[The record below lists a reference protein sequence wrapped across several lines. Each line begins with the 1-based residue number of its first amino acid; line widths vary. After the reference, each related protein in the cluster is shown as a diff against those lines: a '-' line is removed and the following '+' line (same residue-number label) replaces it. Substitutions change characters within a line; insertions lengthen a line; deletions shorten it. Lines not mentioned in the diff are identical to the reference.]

1 MGQAKY
7 ATRLSATSNP
17 LSRPA
22 WLRRAALGVAMI
34 AVSTATASADI
45 VFYQVPGLPI
55 VVRLQGK
62 ATVNPGRTISYRH
75 PKFGRLTLG
84 MSSRETRI
92 VRAPTNAA
100 LFTRRIGRAKTA
112 DECMDASR
120 WALRNGLLPACY
132 TAVDQALKID
142 PQHEG
147 ALRVKRLKEQIDL
160 PLEDTGKEEQFLR
173 RTPSF
178 GRMKTSK
185 SKHYI
190 LMHDTPD
197 KPGKNRRLPRAEE
210 RLALLE
216 TVYESFLLRFYS
228 QGIELELP
236 KERLMVVLF
245 AEYQDYLDYATAL
258 SPSLSSAS
266 GFWSGDTNVAVFYDQ
281 GTHKSFKPL
290 VNLAKSLQ
298 EQKKQA
304 IKDRAIGARELVR
317 MADTLA
323 LLIEISRENQDIE
336 VVSHE
341 CTHQMAGNT
350 GLLPRHVMAPTWT
363 HEGLATYFETPNDA
377 AWSGVGAVNE
387 QRLDRYKA
395 LANDKVHSSLDFIMT
410 DEIFSLAATNS
421 STLHGYGQAW
431 ALTHFLMERHFD
443 KLIDYYRRM
452 GQMPPHVKLNPS
464 LLKELFYDVFGPD
477 IPALQTEWRQYMRGL
492 KTDID
497 QILEEAD

>member
-1 MGQAKY
+1 MGQA
-7 ATRLSATSNP
+7 TQDTSNRRLAKRLTRP
-17 LSRPA
+17 LLTLAFVVALTSN
-22 WLRRAALGVAMI
+22 ALG
-34 AVSTATASADI
+34 DI

-75 PKFGRLTLG
+75 PKFGKLTLG
-84 MSSRETRI
+84 MKSRETRI

-100 LFTRRIGRAKTA
+100 LFTRRMGRAKMA
-112 DECMDASR
+112 DDCMDASR
-120 WALRNGLLPACY
+120 WALRNGLLNACY
-132 TAVDQALKID
+132 EAVDRALKLD
-142 PQHEG
+142 PNHEG
-147 ALRVKRLKEQIDL
+147 ALRVKQLKRKIDM

-178 GRMKTSK
+178 ARMKTSK

-197 KPGKNRRLPRAEE
+197 RPEKNRKLPRAQE
-210 RLALLE
+210 RLELLE
-216 TVYESFLLRFYS
+216 KVYESFLLRFYS

-258 SPSLSSAS
+258 SPTLSSAS

-290 VNLAKSLQ
+290 VGLAKALLK
-298 EQKKQA
+298 QKEQA
-304 IKDRAIGARELVR
+304 IKDRSPGARELVR
-317 MADTLA
+317 MADTIS

-350 GLLPRHVMAPTWT
+350 GLLPRQVMAPTWA

-377 AWSGVGAVNE
+377 SWSGVGAVNE
-387 QRLDRYKA
+387 QRLDLYKE
-395 LANDKVHSSLDFIMT
+395 LASDREHSNMDFIMT
-410 DEIFSLAATNS
+410 DEIFDLAATNS

-443 KLIDYYRRM
+443 KLIEYYRRM
-452 GQMPPHVKLNPS
+452 GQMPPHVKLNPA

-477 IPALQTEWRQYMRGL
+477 IPALQIEWRSYMRGL

-497 QILEEAD
+497 QILDEAK